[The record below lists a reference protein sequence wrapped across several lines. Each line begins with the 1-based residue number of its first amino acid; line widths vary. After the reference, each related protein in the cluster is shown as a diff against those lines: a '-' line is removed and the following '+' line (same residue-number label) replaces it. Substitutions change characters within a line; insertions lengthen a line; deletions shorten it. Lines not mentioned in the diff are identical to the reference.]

1 MVLSNAYRFVVFR
14 FSFTTNIYIY
24 IYMASISVGYIYQTY
39 IYIYKCVCI
48 YIRIIKIHIYIN
60 IYLYSPIYSSLDSIH
75 PQVVG
80 PNRPAFHWNLRGISW
95 KHMAHG
101 RHANRCESRPRKANQ
116 KKMGGERKAQNNGPG
131 IPETILPK
139 EMITFHA
146 SLQGCK
152 GIVWC
157 HFFIFWVFIGILNK
171 GDILKKSLH
180 IG

>member
-14 FSFTTNIYIY
+14 FSFTTNIY

-48 YIRIIKIHIYIN
+48 YIYIRIIKIHIYIN
-60 IYLYSPIYSSLDSIH
+60 IYLYSPIYSSLDSIQ
-75 PQVVG
+75 PKLWDKQTCLSLG
-80 PNRPAFHWNLRGISW
+80 QRWNLL
-95 KHMAHG
+95 
-101 RHANRCESRPRKANQ
+101 KANGRAAMRIGPTAEGES
-116 KKMGGERKAQNNGPG
+116 KKIGGERKAQNNGPG